1 MLGALL
7 DLCSQFGYLNGQR
20 CLLAIHLLDP
30 AGEHDPQARTHLIA
44 ERGIALR
51 LRGLALEGTHLASY
65 FFEDVIDPGEILFR
79 LFEAKLRQPLTGF
92 ESGDPGCFLD
102 NRAPVVRLGT
112 KELPDALLF
121 DDGVGL
127 RTKAGAHEDVLNVAQ
142 AAKLAVE
149 QIFAFAGAEQAAGD
163 YDLALPGCRALEAP
177 AADFEDYGVF
187 CCLVWS
193 FGSRWGCF
201 DRRTFYSLAFYEGTG
216 LNFGDDLFCLRC
228 ALAPILLFVP
238 VSCLRF
244 AIIRRFARVEEW
256 TFRVGFG
263 VNEGERNFGHAQRFA
278 LAGAGKDD
286 VFHLGAAE
294 AFGGLLAEHPAHRV
308 EDVRFAAAI
317 RTHHDRDPLT
327 RECHLCAITEGLEP
341 QHLDLFK
348 LQHGRVPLA
357 LEKTLAIAFPR
368 SNMDTPT
375 CCG

>member
-30 AGEHDPQARTHLIA
+30 AGEHDPQAPTHLIA
-44 ERGIALR
+44 ERGIALS
-51 LRGLALEGTHLASY
+51 LRGLALEGTHLAGY
-65 FFEDVIDPGEILFR
+65 FFEDVIDPSQILFR
-79 LFEAKLRQPLTGF
+79 LFEAKLRQSLASF
-92 ESGDPGCFLD
+92 EAGDPGCFFD

-112 KELPDALLF
+112 KELPDAFLF

-127 RTKAGAHEDVLNVAQ
+127 RTKACAHEDVLNVAQ

-149 QIFAFAGAEQAAGD
+149 QIFAFAGAKQAAGN
-163 YDLALPGCRALEAP
+163 YDLALPGCRALEAS
-177 AADFEDYGVF
+177 AANFEDYGGL

-201 DRRTFYSLAFYEGTG
+201 DRRTFYSLALNQGTG
-216 LNFGDDLFCLRC
+216 LHFGDDLFCLRG
-228 ALAPILLFVP
+228 ALGSILLFVP
-238 VSCLRF
+238 VGRLRF
-244 AIIRRFARVEEW
+244 AVIGRFARVEEW
-256 TFRVGFG
+256 ALRVGFS
-263 VNEGERNFGHAQRFA
+263 VDEGERNFGHAQRFA
-278 LAGAGKDD
+278 LAGAGKYDI
-286 VFHLGAAE
+286 FHLGAAE

-317 RTHHDRDPLT
+317 RTHHARDPLT
-327 RECHLCAITEGLEP
+327 RESHLCAITEGLEP

-357 LEKTLAIAFPR
+357 LKKTLAIAFPR